1 MNLAVNA
8 RDALPSGGRIVVTSR
23 LVSAAFGDGTGPA
36 GVDATAWIVLI
47 VEDDGVG
54 MDAQTRANVFEP
66 FFTTK
71 EPGQGTGLGLSTAYA
86 IVTGAGGRITVESQ
100 PGEGAR
106 FEVWLPAV
114 FEGPPEGEVEPLFEP
129 SRGDGET
136 ILLVEDNAAVRR
148 AVQRTLEGAG
158 YHVLVGRDGQEGIDH
173 LHAFR
178 GHIDL
183 VLTDVVMP
191 NVSGPELADHVDRVR
206 PSTPILFM
214 SGYTA
219 EHPMAERIA
228 RAGVGFIAKPF
239 EIADL
244 LARVRRAMGGVTG
257 ADVPEMGDASGLS
270 QI

>member
-1 MNLAVNA
+1 ML
-8 RDALPSGGRIVVTSR
+8 S
-23 LVSAAFGDGTGPA
+23 
-36 GVDATAWIVLI
+36 

-54 MDAQTRANVFEP
+54 MDASTRASVFEP

-71 EPGQGTGLGLSTAYA
+71 APGHGTGLGLSTAYA
-86 IVTGAGGRITVESQ
+86 IVTGAGGRIVVESQ
-100 PGEGAR
+100 LGEGTR
-106 FEVWLPAV
+106 FDVWLPAV
-114 FEGPPEGEVEPLFEP
+114 FEGPPEDEVERLLDP
-129 SRGDGET
+129 SPGEGET

-148 AVQRTLEGAG
+148 AVQRTLEAAG

-173 LHAFR
+173 LHSHR

-228 RAGVGFIAKPF
+228 REGVGFIPKPF
-239 EIADL
+239 EIVEL
-244 LARVRRAMGGVTG
+244 LNRVRQALTG
-257 ADVPEMGDASGLS
+257 RVQVDVPELDDASGLGPG
-270 QI
+270 